1 MRGAKSIKMAE
12 SRVDSARSTNET
24 NSSIVDEFLGFCEA
38 SDADKTNGLSRKR
51 AEAIPKKS
59 PQDEFVTWLNAL
71 KVAIVNKNEAQ
82 AMNLVENLP
91 DFGNINDL
99 QSARELILQVGAW
112 LEAEKKALATKMEK
126 LKSQKRFL
134 S

>member
-1 MRGAKSIKMAE
+1 MRGEKSIKMAE
-12 SRVDSARSTNET
+12 SRADSA
-24 NSSIVDEFLGFCEA
+24 I
-38 SDADKTNGLSRKR
+38 
-51 AEAIPKKS
+51 
-59 PQDEFVTWLNAL
+59 WLNSL
-71 KVAIVNKNEAQ
+71 KIAIINKNETQ

-134 S
+134 G